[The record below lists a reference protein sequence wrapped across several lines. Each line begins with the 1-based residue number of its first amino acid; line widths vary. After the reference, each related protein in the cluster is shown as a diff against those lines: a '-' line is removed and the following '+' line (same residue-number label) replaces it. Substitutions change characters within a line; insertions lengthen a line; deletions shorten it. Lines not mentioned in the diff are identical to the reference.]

1 MTIGFW
7 DGRVFAMDSKN
18 VYISGEGESEKIGG
32 SFSNIKLSVLEK
44 PIKYSHDGKDYLIK
58 AIGRAGSI
66 NVTSRAI
73 ANIIQFCETGVSLN
87 RYLSALNL
95 VAFTKPK
102 AGDCTL
108 ALIGVCEANNE
119 PAAFKF
125 FNNFD
130 VRPLKPGGA
139 IGTRHPHLF
148 KIPDHFGAVSSAAI
162 NCILYPKYCGG
173 YSIDVYDPVIEQLTS
188 HVRAEI
194 DVADL
199 MDELKAEYAKVLDGA
214 LEKHLGT
221 KENEGENEN
230 SDTTSES

>member
-7 DGRVFAMDSKN
+7 DGKVFAMDSKR
-18 VYISGEGESEKIGG
+18 VLIVGQGESERISG
-32 SFSNIKLSVLEK
+32 SFSNSKISVLEK
-44 PIKYSHDGKDYLIK
+44 PIKYSYDGKDYLIK
-58 AIGRAGSI
+58 AIGRAGSAV
-66 NVTSRAI
+66 VTSKAI
-73 ANIIQFCETGVSLN
+73 ANIVQFCKTGVSLN
-87 RYLSALNL
+87 EYLSTLNL
-95 VAFTKPK
+95 VAITKPK
-102 AGDCTL
+102 PGDCAL
-108 ALIGVCEANNE
+108 ALIGVCEDNNL

-125 FNNFD
+125 FSNFD
-130 VRPLKPGGA
+130 VRPLKPGSA
-139 IGTRHPHLF
+139 IGARHPHLF
-148 KIPDHFGAVSSAAI
+148 KIPDHFGAVSAVAI

-173 YSIDVYDPVIEQLTS
+173 YSIDVYDPVIEQLVG

-221 KENEGENEN
+221 KENEVENEN